1 MPEEVCVLGDSVI
14 LGVVYDEDRG
24 RYSVLRDGA
33 VTSLTRGLGMR
44 VHNLARMGQTS
55 VEARARLEDAIRGGL
70 KADSLLIEL
79 GGNDCDFNWAEVGAD
94 PDSDHSPRIP
104 VPVFKDAMADI
115 VRMAASNGMA
125 PIFFTL
131 PPLAPDKFFDW
142 VTKDGISKEN
152 VMRFLGD
159 LSRIYRWQELYS
171 LAVMKL
177 ASEIGAPLIDI
188 RERFLM
194 QKNYEDAICLDGI
207 HPNAGGHTLMKKTIS
222 DFFGIR
228 SARLG
233 LPALA

>member
-55 VEARARLEDAIRGGL
+55 VEARARLEDAIREGL